1 MCGIGGYYRSSDNK
15 NTSSRMKP
23 VVRSLWNN
31 LQERGLDASGIAYES
46 PTGTRTVKRDRPSY
60 EMSTL
65 GTNLAFGMNRTPRWI
80 MLHTRAAT
88 HGKPELNRNNHP
100 LMAKGL
106 ALCHNGVVYNK
117 KDVLERYNIDAKR
130 EVDTEAILI
139 ALKKGGINAVSK
151 YVSGSMSLSWGKGKN
166 MYLWTNGKSPL
177 VIGELFNGD
186 YMYASTDKLLMSTN
200 LQFKKVFTAKKG
212 HLYRFTPKGMF
223 VNRTYFKEEKTNH
236 AQLSWR
242 DFSSASCT
250 PKIVRKPYLV
260 PSIDFSMPEEKA
272 DYAQAEDDVA
282 YLDDID
288 VEWEAVYGDWR
299 SWSKKSKE
307 LRQ

>member
-1 MCGIGGYYRSSDNK
+1 MCGIGGYYRSSNNK
-15 NTSSRMKP
+15 NTSNRMKP
-23 VVRSLWNN
+23 AIRNLWDN

-46 PTGTRTVKRDRPSY
+46 PTGTRSIKRDRPSF

-65 GTNLAFGMNRTPRWI
+65 GTNLAFGMNRTPRWV

-117 KDVLERYNIDAKR
+117 EEVLDRYNIPAKR
-130 EVDTEAILI
+130 EVDTEAILV
-139 ALKKGGINAVSK
+139 ALKKGGINHVSK
-151 YVSGSMSLSWGKGKN
+151 YVSGSMSLTWAKGKN

-186 YMYASTDKLLMSTN
+186 YMYASTDKLLMTTD
-200 LQFKKVFTAKKG
+200 LRFKQVFNAKKG

-223 VNRTYFKEEKTNH
+223 VNRTFFREEKSYYT
-236 AQLSWR
+236 QPSWR
-242 DFSSASCT
+242 ELSQNKT
-250 PKIVRKPYLV
+250 PKIVRKPYLK
-260 PSIDFSMPEEKA
+260 PSIDFSMPEEKTNS
-272 DYAQAEDDVA
+272 AQYDESQQTLEVE
-282 YLDDID
+282 Y
-288 VEWEAVYGDWR
+288 EWEAICGDWR
-299 SWSKKSKE
+299 AWSKKSKE
-307 LRQ
+307 MKQ